1 VSSPDTNGRHKRWW
15 AAIAGSVGF
24 CLVGLLLAPG
34 LIRKQPTPVPEP
46 TAQEAP
52 IAAPVRESAESATPP
67 EQPIGGDSPRLTT
80 SHDFDCMISP
90 SESIQIGSSI
100 LGVIEQIHVERS
112 DFVEAG
118 QLLATL
124 ESSVE
129 AAAVRIAKARADRTV
144 ELESTRVSLRLGEK
158 RRSRAVGLHEK
169 NSQSLDIRQEIETET
184 QLAEL
189 AVLQAEEYHHHAAL
203 QLEQARATLARRT
216 IRSPIS
222 GFVVERLM
230 SPGEV
235 VDEETL
241 MTIAQVDPLRVD
253 VILPSHLFGS
263 VELGDSVEVV
273 PEPPL
278 DQPRIA
284 KVEIVDRVL
293 DGASGTF
300 GIRLLLPNPDHEV
313 PGGLRCLARVITS
326 GVDLASAD
334 QPADPK

>member
-1 VSSPDTNGRHKRWW
+1 MSSPDTTGRHKRWW
-15 AAIAGSVGF
+15 AAIAGSIGF
-24 CLVGLLLAPG
+24 CLVGLVFAPG
-34 LIRKQPTPVPEP
+34 LIHKQPTPVPQP
-46 TAQEAP
+46 MAQEAP
-52 IAAPVRESAESATPP
+52 IPAPVREPAETVAPDK
-67 EQPIGGDSPRLTT
+67 PIVGDSPRLAV

-112 DFVEAG
+112 DFVEPG

-129 AAAVRIAKARADRTV
+129 AAAVKVAKARADRTV
-144 ELESTRVSLRLGEK
+144 ELRSTRVSLQLGEK
-158 RRSRAVGLHEK
+158 RRSRAVGLYKED
-169 NSQSLDIRQEIETET
+169 SLSLDLRQEIETET
-184 QLAEL
+184 QLAKFGVE
-189 AVLQAEEYHHHAAL
+189 QAEEDHRLAAL
-203 QLEQARATLARRT
+203 QLEQAKAILARRT

-253 VILPSHLFGS
+253 VILPSHLLGS
-263 VELGDSVEVV
+263 VSLGDSVEVV

-300 GIRLLLPNPDHEV
+300 GIRLLLPNPDYEV
-313 PGGLRCLARVITS
+313 PGGLRCLARMTTS
-326 GVDLASAD
+326 EANLASAD
-334 QPADPK
+334 RPADPK